1 MNVNGMIAYTEGE
14 FLGVENLR
22 RYDGLDGAIYFIGA
36 NADLEKL
43 YNVLNGRFI
52 RGEGVYGYV
61 PRYDIHPLMNMNRN
75 YGLEIRNGKFA
86 IVTAEKIVE
95 NLLKW

>member
-1 MNVNGMIAYTEGE
+1 MNTHGMVTYTEGE
-14 FLGVENLR
+14 FFGVKNLR
-22 RYDGLDGAIYFIGA
+22 RYDGLNGTIYFIGA

-43 YNVLNGRFI
+43 YDIINGRFVL
-52 RGEGVYGYV
+52 GEEKYS
-61 PRYDIHPLMNMNRN
+61 PRYDVHPLMNMNRN
-75 YGLEIRNGKFA
+75 YGLEIRDGKFA

>member
-14 FLGVENLR
+14 FLGVKNLR

-36 NADLEKL
+36 NADLERL
-43 YNVLNGRFI
+43 YDLLERSDANSLGTPK
-52 RGEGVYGYV
+52 
-61 PRYDIHPLMNMNRN
+61 PRYDVHPLMNMNRS
-75 YGLEIRNGKFA
+75 YGLEIRDGKFA